1 MRLSIPLNSLLWSSC
16 PLVSGWRVGGL
27 LAATLLWAG
36 FATAQTPQG
45 SSATSA
51 QQQTTHPRSHSSKS
65 HSGAKQAAPAPEVAP
80 APPAPNWPV
89 NDHANP
95 ASVTW
100 DSRGLRIEASNSS
113 LQAILRQV
121 SVATGTKVEGMGA
134 DQRVYGAYGPG
145 QAREVLS
152 QLLQG
157 SGYNVLLAG
166 DLGMGAPRQI
176 LLSTR
181 HGGEGAPGGANR
193 PNRGQDANNDEDV
206 PPDNEVEE
214 QPPPVQQPQPMA
226 PNQAPLQPGGF
237 GAPGTVRTPQQVM
250 EEMQQRQ
257 LLQQQQQQQQN
268 NPPTSPQ
275 D

>member
-45 SSATSA
+45 PSATSA
-51 QQQTTHPRSHSSKS
+51 QQQTTHPRSHSTKS
-65 HSGAKQAAPAPEVAP
+65 HAAAPEPPP
-80 APPAPNWPV
+80 APPPPNWPV

-176 LLSTR
+176 VLSSR
-181 HGGEGAPGGANR
+181 HGREAAPGGVNR
-193 PNRGQDANNDEDV
+193 PNPGQDANNDEDV
-206 PPDNEVEE
+206 PDNEVEE
-214 QPPPVQQPQPMA
+214 QPPPPPPQPMA
-226 PNQAPLQPGGF
+226 PNQAPMQPGGF
-237 GAPGTVRTPQQVM
+237 GAPGTVRTPQQVL

-257 LLQQQQQQQQN
+257 LLQQQQQQQQQQN

-275 D
+275 N

>member
-1 MRLSIPLNSLLWSSC
+1 MRLSIPLNSLLSSSC
-16 PLVSGWRVGGL
+16 PLVSGLRVGGL

-36 FATAQTPQG
+36 FASAQTPQG
-45 SSATSA
+45 PSAPGA
-51 QQQTTHPRSHSSKS
+51 QQKARTHSAKS
-65 HSGAKQAAPAPEVAP
+65 HAAAKRAAPEPPP

-121 SVATGTKVEGMGA
+121 SVATGTKVEGLGA

-176 LLSTR
+176 LLSSR
-181 HGGEGAPGGANR
+181 HGGGAAPGGVTS
-193 PNRGQDANNDEDV
+193 PGQDANNNDEDA
-206 PPDNEVEE
+206 PPDNEVDE
-214 QPPPVQQPQPMA
+214 QPPPPPPQPMA
-226 PNQAPLQPGGF
+226 PNQAPMQPGGF
-237 GAPGTVRTPQQVM
+237 GSPGTVRTPQQVM

-257 LLQQQQQQQQN
+257 LQQQQQQQQQQQN
-268 NPPTSPQ
+268 NPPTNPQ

>member
-16 PLVSGWRVGGL
+16 PLVSGLRVGGL

-45 SSATSA
+45 PSAPGA
-51 QQQTTHPRSHSSKS
+51 QQKARTHSSKS
-65 HSGAKQAAPAPEVAP
+65 HAAAKQVAPVPPP
-80 APPAPNWPV
+80 APPPPNWPV
-89 NDHANP
+89 NDRANP

-121 SVATGTKVEGMGA
+121 SVATGTKVEGIGA
-134 DQRVYGAYGPG
+134 DQRVFGAYGPG

-181 HGGEGAPGGANR
+181 HGGEAAPGGVNR
-193 PNRGQDANNDEDV
+193 PNPGQDANNDEDFA
-206 PPDNEVEE
+206 PDNEVEE
-214 QPPPVQQPQPMA
+214 QPPPIQQPQPKA
-226 PNQAPLQPGGF
+226 PNQAPMQPGGF
-237 GAPGTVRTPQQVM
+237 GPPGTVRTPQQVM

-257 LLQQQQQQQQN
+257 LLQQQQQQQQQQN

-275 D
+275 N